1 MFNWLLSI
9 YRFQAVEK
17 LIAFSCT
24 TCRQNTWSCTGHSG
38 HIELPVHV
46 YNVTFFDQL
55 YRLLRAQCIYCHRFQ
70 MSRLQINAYACKLR
84 LLQYGLVDEVAVIDT
99 MSAGKADKKKGAK
112 DDDDSGSEGEDE
124 ENLIARRNAYV
135 RRCVRD
141 AQVGGKLKGLMSG
154 SKNPVAAEQ
163 RRATVKDFFKDVAA
177 VKKCATCHG
186 YVVVLAIPAH
196 FVLLTL

>member
-1 MFNWLLSI
+1 
-9 YRFQAVEK
+9 
-17 LIAFSCT
+17 
-24 TCRQNTWSCTGHSG
+24 
-38 HIELPVHV
+38 
-46 YNVTFFDQL
+46 
-55 YRLLRAQCIYCHRFQ
+55 